1 MSEKSTFTG
10 NRGLELRED
19 LIFEIGARD
28 RSGVDLA
35 PLRGL
40 RDRLGGIT
48 RDAVDLP
55 GLSEPE
61 AMRHYVRLSQK
72 NHAIDM
78 GLYPL
83 GSCTMKH
90 NPRSMRKWRGC
101 RALPIFTPCNP
112 LNRAGCVTP
121 DG

>member
-1 MSEKSTFTG
+1 MSEKNTFTG
-10 NRGLELRED
+10 HRGLELRED

-35 PLRGL
+35 PLRCI

-48 RDAVDLP
+48 REAVDLP
-55 GLSEPE
+55 GLAEPE

-78 GLYPL
+78 GL
-83 GSCTMKH
+83 
-90 NPRSMRKWRGC
+90 
-101 RALPIFTPCNP
+101 
-112 LNRAGCVTP
+112 
-121 DG
+121 

>member
-1 MSEKSTFTG
+1 MSEKTTFTG
-10 NRGLELRED
+10 HRGLELRED

-28 RSGVDLA
+28 R
-35 PLRGL
+35 RGSIW
-40 RDRLGGIT
+40 RRCGAYVTDWGIT
-48 RDAVDLP
+48 REAVDLP
-55 GLSEPE
+55 GLAEPE

-90 NPRSMRKWRGC
+90 NPRLNEKMARC

-112 LNRAGCVTP
+112 LQPCRVRYA
-121 DG
+121 